1 MPPKVRPGAAGR
13 ATRKQQTRTAEL
25 NCDTSGA
32 SDALAVALRLV
43 ATVAVEM
50 RKIRKGSG
58 EQTVC
63 GYTIERRMDA
73 GAVKLFFVHTAGAKV
88 ARYGSVHAL
97 AAAEI
102 VREQAA
108 RTIGELQSEGMELK
122 AYGAMPTDGSRPP
135 SLLHRRPDASVVAA
149 AHAFAAPAAALHAL
163 AASCEPKATVIVV
176 EHEVGKGPRDPSVLR
191 KSMSDCAVGGE
202 EWRRRDPGG
211 KFKWILQSMGGA
223 SSHCLVTVFPL

>member
-73 GAVKLFFVHTAGAKV
+73 GAVKLSFVHTAGLWV
-88 ARYGSVHAL
+88 LGSTLGSCHPV
-97 AAAEI
+97 
-102 VREQAA
+102 VRWK
-108 RTIGELQSEGMELK
+108 S
-122 AYGAMPTDGSRPP
+122 PP
-135 SLLHRRPDASVVAA
+135 STCTHQ
-149 AHAFAAPAAALHAL
+149 
-163 AASCEPKATVIVV
+163 C
-176 EHEVGKGPRDPSVLR
+176 
-191 KSMSDCAVGGE
+191 C
-202 EWRRRDPGG
+202 
-211 KFKWILQSMGGA
+211 
-223 SSHCLVTVFPL
+223 